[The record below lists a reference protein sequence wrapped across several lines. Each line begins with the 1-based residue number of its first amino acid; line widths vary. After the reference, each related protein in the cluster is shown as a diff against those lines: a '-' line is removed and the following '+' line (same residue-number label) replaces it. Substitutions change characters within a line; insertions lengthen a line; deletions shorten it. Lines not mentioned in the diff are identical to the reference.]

1 MDPEI
6 RKSIDETA
14 DEAAALRHEL
24 HQHPEIRFAEHW
36 TSDRV
41 SRFLADAGIPHSRGH
56 AQGTGIVATLKG
68 RGDKTV
74 VLRADMDALELPEL
88 SGLPYSSSIPNRM
101 HACGHDGHMAILCGT
116 AKVLSRH
123 LNKLK
128 GTVKFIFQPAEE
140 LGGGGRCIVEEG
152 LLEGAD
158 AAFALHT
165 WHALPL
171 GKIGIK
177 NGPMMASA
185 DWFAVDIKGIGCHGA
200 DPAGGVDP
208 IVVAAHIITALQTVA
223 SREINAWDAGV
234 VTVGRVEAGVAS
246 NIIPERARL
255 EGTFRALTEEV
266 RTTIASAIQR
276 IAENTATAFRATAS
290 VAFSPDGYVPLVNDP
305 EMADRVRRT
314 VVETLGPDALVE
326 IDHPSMGAEDFAF
339 YLQKVPGAMFYLG
352 NCSAS
357 TPYPIHS
364 PHYVF
369 NDDAIPIGMRVFC
382 DLVLDFL
389 G

>member
-41 SRFLADAGIPHSRGH
+41 SRFLADAEIPHSRGH
-56 AQGTGIVATLKG
+56 VQGTGIVATLKG

-74 VLRADMDALELPEL
+74 VLRADMDALELQEL
-88 SGLPYSSSIPNRM
+88 SGLAYSSSIPNRM

-123 LNKLK
+123 LDKLK

-140 LGGGGRCIVEEG
+140 LGAGGRCIVEEG

-200 DPAGGVDP
+200 DPAAGVDP
-208 IVVAAHIITALQTVA
+208 IVVAAHIITALQTVV

-276 IAENTATAFRATAS
+276 IAEQTAAAFRATAS
-290 VAFSPDGYVPLVNDP
+290 VAFGPDGYVPLVNDP
-305 EMADRVRRT
+305 EMADRVRKT

-352 NCSAS
+352 NYSAS
-357 TPYPIHS
+357 TPHPIHS